1 LIQFRIPLKEQVMD
15 RRQFL
20 QAASATLAAATIASS
35 SSLEAA
41 EKSPKTTKKEK
52 AMNIVVAAD
61 PFALDLKDSVIKHL
75 TEAGHKV
82 TDVGATKDKEIAY
95 YDGAAAACKVIQA
108 GKADRGVLFCGTG
121 MGMSIVANKFKGVTA
136 SCVESVYAADV
147 AGDQRLERPDD
158 GRHVHR
164 KLESKRNGRRLDEDQ
179 THRRPRRLRRLP
191 QTGSQESR
199 RSRPGQPE
207 VTFPSLDA

>member
-1 LIQFRIPLKEQVMD
+1 
-15 RRQFL
+15 
-20 QAASATLAAATIASS
+20 
-35 SSLEAA
+35 
-41 EKSPKTTKKEK
+41 
-52 AMNIVVAAD
+52 MNIVVAAD

-136 SCVESVYAADV
+136 SCVESVYAAQMSRAINDSNV
-147 AGDQRLERPDD
+147 LTMGAMFIASWKANAMVDAWMKTKHTEGLEGFADFLKQAVKKVDAVDQAN
-158 GRHVHR
+158 R
-164 KLESKRNGRRLDEDQ
+164 K
-179 THRRPRRLRRLP
+179 
-191 QTGSQESR
+191 
-199 RSRPGQPE
+199 
-207 VTFPSLDA
+207 

>member
-1 LIQFRIPLKEQVMD
+1 MD

-52 AMNIVVAAD
+52 PMNIVVAAD
-61 PFALDLKDSVIKHL
+61 PFAIELKDSVIKHL

-95 YDGAAAACKVIQA
+95 YDAACAACKLIQD
-108 GKADRGVLFCGTG
+108 GKAQRGVLFCGTG

-136 SCVESVYAADV
+136 SCVESVYAARMSRAINDSNV
-147 AGDQRLERPDD
+147 LTMGAMFIANWKANAMVDAWMKTKHTEGLEGFADFLKQAVKKVDAVDQAN
-158 GRHVHR
+158 R
-164 KLESKRNGRRLDEDQ
+164 K
-179 THRRPRRLRRLP
+179 
-191 QTGSQESR
+191 
-199 RSRPGQPE
+199 
-207 VTFPSLDA
+207 

>member
-1 LIQFRIPLKEQVMD
+1 MD

-41 EKSPKTTKKEK
+41 ESPKTTKKEK

-82 TDVGATKDKEIAY
+82 TDVGATKGNELAY
-95 YDGAAAACKVIQA
+95 YDGASAACKVIQA
-108 GKADRGVLFCGTG
+108 GKAQRGILFCGTG

-136 SCVESVYAADV
+136 SCVESVYAAQMSRAINDSNV
-147 AGDQRLERPDD
+147 LTMGAMFIASWKANAMVDAWMKTKHTEGLEGFADFLKQAVKKVDAVDQAN
-158 GRHVHR
+158 R
-164 KLESKRNGRRLDEDQ
+164 K
-179 THRRPRRLRRLP
+179 
-191 QTGSQESR
+191 
-199 RSRPGQPE
+199 
-207 VTFPSLDA
+207 

>member
-1 LIQFRIPLKEQVMD
+1 MD

-20 QAASATLAAATIASS
+20 QAASATVAAATIASS

-75 TEAGHKV
+75 KEGGHKV
-82 TDVGATKDKEIAY
+82 VDVGATKDKEIAY

-136 SCVESVYAADV
+136 SCVESVYAAQMSRAINDSNV
-147 AGDQRLERPDD
+147 LTMGAMFIASWKANAMVDAWMTTKHTEGLEGFADFLKKAVKKVDAVDQAN
-158 GRHVHR
+158 R
-164 KLESKRNGRRLDEDQ
+164 K
-179 THRRPRRLRRLP
+179 
-191 QTGSQESR
+191 
-199 RSRPGQPE
+199 
-207 VTFPSLDA
+207 

>member
-1 LIQFRIPLKEQVMD
+1 MD

-35 SSLEAA
+35 LEAA
-41 EKSPKTTKKEK
+41 EKSPKKAKKEDT
-52 AMNIVVAAD
+52 MNIVVAAD

-82 TDVGATKDKEIAY
+82 TDVGATKDQETAY

-108 GKADRGVLFCGTG
+108 GKAQRGVLFCGTG

-136 SCVESVYAADV
+136 SCVESVYAAQMSRAINDSNV
-147 AGDQRLERPDD
+147 LTMGAMFIAPWKANAMVDAWMNTKHTEGLEGFADFLKQAVKKVDAVDQAN
-158 GRHVHR
+158 R
-164 KLESKRNGRRLDEDQ
+164 K
-179 THRRPRRLRRLP
+179 
-191 QTGSQESR
+191 
-199 RSRPGQPE
+199 
-207 VTFPSLDA
+207 

>member
-1 LIQFRIPLKEQVMD
+1 MD

-20 QAASATLAAATIASS
+20 QAASATLAAATLA

-41 EKSPKTTKKEK
+41 EKSTKTTQKEK

-61 PFALDLKDSVIKHL
+61 PFALELKDSVIKHL

-82 TDVGATKDKEIAY
+82 TDVGATKDKEMAY
-95 YDGAAAACKVIQA
+95 YDGAAVACKVIQA

-136 SCVESVYAADV
+136 SCVESVYAAQMSRSINDSNV
-147 AGDQRLERPDD
+147 LTMGAMFIASWKANAMVDAWMNTKHTEGLEGFADFLKDAVKKVDAVDQAN
-158 GRHVHR
+158 R
-164 KLESKRNGRRLDEDQ
+164 K
-179 THRRPRRLRRLP
+179 
-191 QTGSQESR
+191 
-199 RSRPGQPE
+199 
-207 VTFPSLDA
+207 